1 MGTRIRHN
9 ERSWAIV
16 IISEIKSMLNRMNL
30 KIESAGGES
39 TLSVNKKRLGIILSN
54 SWLGTDVGKKFF
66 NALEYYYNIH
76 AIVVSN
82 CKRWF
87 HNADV
92 VGSMIILEKKKISAP
107 NIESEIR
114 FWLIN
119 KDVHQLEQISMT
131 YHG

>member
-30 KIESAGGES
+30 KIKSAGGES

-54 SWLGTDVGKKFF
+54 SWLGKDVGKKFF

-92 VGSMIILEKKKISAP
+92 VGSISAP
-107 NIESEIR
+107 NIEPEIR